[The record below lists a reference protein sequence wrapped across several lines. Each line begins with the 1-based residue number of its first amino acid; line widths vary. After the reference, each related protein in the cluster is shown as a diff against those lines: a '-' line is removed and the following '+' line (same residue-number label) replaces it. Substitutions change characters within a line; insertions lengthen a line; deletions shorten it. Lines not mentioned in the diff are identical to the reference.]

1 MEGGGKSRRKRVLN
15 VLRMDVVSLGKDSK
29 VNQFDPRA
37 GGARSMI
44 IDDHRQRCGRRGSGE
59 GQRGGRGVCVDGG
72 VSGIG

>member
-1 MEGGGKSRRKRVLN
+1 
-15 VLRMDVVSLGKDSK
+15 MDVVSLGKDSK

-59 GQRGGRGVCVDGG
+59 GQRGGEGG
-72 VSGIG
+72 VRGRWGLRDRLMKAGGKKAAKP